1 MLESIDCVTEQQG
14 ILTSGQTD
22 DVLSCVVF
30 FGAVGGRL
38 HHVPDSNILYM
49 CTPHDMYDSSC
60 SSSMQDECVS
70 TAVVVAIFVKDT
82 LGSKQVIADVA
93 I

>member
-1 MLESIDCVTEQQG
+1 MYILWLIYFLVLLFSLGRSGGDCITY
-14 ILTSGQTD
+14 T
-22 DVLSCVVF
+22 
-30 FGAVGGRL
+30 
-38 HHVPDSNILYM
+38 PDSNILYM

-60 SSSMQDECVS
+60 SSSMQDEGVS
-70 TAVVVAIFVKDT
+70 MAVVVAIFVKDT